1 MFLSKKKKERKG
13 RKKVSAFG
21 HLVAGPSSL
30 FLSVGVEEW
39 IYLYVYRPGS
49 EKGIG
54 RGKRKYIDCL
64 SLSLFSQHSN
74 QFAVD
79 TFPCE
84 EEEKDEKTTPL
95 CSKKKGDP
103 PLIRVEVKS
112 EYFLYSFNRRHKQS
126 QSQKERGKLYK
137 KEWKALLLLKTER
150 EPPFIFNFQ

>member
-1 MFLSKKKKERKG
+1 MNIFIC
-13 RKKVSAFG
+13 VSA
-21 HLVAGPSSL
+21 
-30 FLSVGVEEW
+30 GVRERNWEGKTK
-39 IYLYVYRPGS
+39 IYR
-49 EKGIG
+49 
-54 RGKRKYIDCL
+54 L
-64 SLSLFSQHSN
+64 SLSLSLSFLQHSN

-79 TFPCE
+79 TFPCEEE

-137 KEWKALLLLKTER
+137 KE
-150 EPPFIFNFQ
+150 